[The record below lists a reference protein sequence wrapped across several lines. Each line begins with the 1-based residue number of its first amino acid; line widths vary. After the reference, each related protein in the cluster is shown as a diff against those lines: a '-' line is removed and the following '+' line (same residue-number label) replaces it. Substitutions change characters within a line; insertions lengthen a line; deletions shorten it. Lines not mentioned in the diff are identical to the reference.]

1 MIKIEGYDILGKVP
15 PEGIRFA
22 WKGER
27 FGNLIESAAFNKRTK
42 LGGEAICAYTTSVST
57 GCILHSQKVPCVFC
71 RTGNVLSFGGLLTY
85 KEIAKQ
91 NVFMVLADLHCD
103 DHPELADRPREF
115 AYMGQGE
122 PGLSYDQV
130 RLAIEL
136 TNRAMK
142 KLGQTVYRHIFATSG
157 IPEAIIAFKD
167 DIKNYY
173 TERVTLHLSLH
184 AADKRDLLM
193 PVNRQF
199 PMQEV
204 LKQANEVSDLTGE
217 KTCVGIML
225 FWNFRPRGSKIQYSN
240 TIENVVPILDMLDPD
255 RYRLSFCEYN
265 PFHDIGEADTYPEHE
280 AKKLLELAQSRHFE
294 AKLFSSFG
302 RDEQSACGMLGG
314 KVPERIA
321 SEKWRELDNIA
332 EKIIEELQ

>member
-1 MIKIEGYDILGKVP
+1 MIKIEGYDILGKVQ

-22 WKGER
+22 WKGSR

-42 LGGEAICAYTTSVST
+42 LGGEAICAYTTSVSA
-57 GCILHSQKVPCVFC
+57 GCILHSQDVPCVFC
-71 RTGNVLSFGGLLTY
+71 RTGNVLPFGGVLTY

-103 DHPELADRPREF
+103 DHPELANRSREF

-122 PGLSYDQV
+122 PGLSYAQV

-136 TNRAMK
+136 TNQAMK

-173 TERVTLHLSLH
+173 SERVTLHLSLH

-193 PVNRQF
+193 PINRLY
-199 PMQEV
+199 PLKEV
-204 LKQANEVSDLTGE
+204 LKHADEVSDLTGE
-217 KTCVGIML
+217 RTCVGIML
-225 FWNFRPRGSKIQYSN
+225 FWNFKPRGNDFQYSN
-240 TIENVVPILDMLDPD
+240 NVENVVSILDMLDPD
-255 RYRLSFCEYN
+255 RWHN
-265 PFHDIGEADTYPEHE
+265 
-280 AKKLLELAQSRHFE
+280 K
-294 AKLFSSFG
+294 
-302 RDEQSACGMLGG
+302 
-314 KVPERIA
+314 
-321 SEKWRELDNIA
+321 
-332 EKIIEELQ
+332 